1 MLNGIFFV
9 NLHPYIIYLL
19 IMNILE
25 LSEQEIGRRESLQE
39 LRNMGIDPYPAA
51 EYPTNAFSTDIRD
64 NFNENEQREVCIA
77 GRLMGRR
84 VMGKA
89 SFAELQDSKGRI
101 QVYITRDDIC
111 PSEDKDLYNKVFKKL
126 MDIGDFIGVKGF
138 VFRTQT
144 GEISVHAKEIC
155 MLSKSLKPLPIV
167 KYKDGV
173 AYDKFE
179 DPELRYRQRYVDLVV
194 NDGVKDTFLQRA
206 TVIRTI
212 RRVLDEAGYTE
223 VETPTLQAIAGGA
236 SARPFITHFNA
247 LNVDMY
253 MRIATELYLKR
264 LIVGGFEGVYEIG
277 KNFRNEGMDRNHN
290 PEFTCMELYVQYKD
304 YNWMMSFT
312 EKLLETVCIAVN
324 GKPEREVDGQI
335 ISFKAPYRRLPSLD
349 ALKEKTGFDCNG
361 KSEEEIR
368 AFCKEKGM
376 EVDET
381 MGKGKLI
388 DELFGEFCEGTF
400 IQPTFITDYPVEM
413 SPLTKM
419 HRSKPGL
426 TERFELMVN
435 GKELANAYSE
445 LNDPI
450 DQEERFKEQM
460 KLADKGDDE
469 AMIIDQDFLR
479 ALQYGMPPTSGIG
492 IGIDR
497 LVMLMTGKTFIQEVL
512 FFPQMR
518 PEKKAPRSTNAEWAE
533 IGVEEKWVAV
543 LNKCGY
549 YLVSDIKEINP
560 QKLQMDVCGVNK
572 KYKLG
577 YDNPK
582 VEEFANWIE
591 ASKARQ

>member
-1 MLNGIFFV
+1 
-9 NLHPYIIYLL
+9 
-19 IMNILE
+19 MNVLE
-25 LSEQEIGRRESLQE
+25 LSEQEIVRRQSLQE
-39 LRNMGIDPYPAA
+39 LRDMGIEPYPAA
-51 EYPTNAFSTDIRD
+51 EFPTNAFSEDIKNAFKD
-64 NFNENEQREVCIA
+64 EDEKREVVIA
-77 GRLMGRR
+77 GRMMSRR

-89 SFAELQDSKGRI
+89 SFVELQDSKGRI

-111 PSEDKDLYNKVFKKL
+111 PEEDKTLYNTVFKRL
-126 MDIGDFIGVKGF
+126 LDIGDFIGVKGF

-144 GEISVHAKEIC
+144 GEISVHAQSLTL
-155 MLSKSLKPLPIV
+155 LSKSLKPLPIV

-179 DPELRYRQRYVDLVV
+179 DPELRFRQRYVDLIV

-206 TVIRTI
+206 TVVRTI

-247 LNVDMY
+247 LNIDMY

-324 GKPEREVDGQI
+324 GSTERKVGDNV
-335 ISFKAPYRRLPSLD
+335 ISFKAPYRRLPILD
-349 ALKEKTGFDCNG
+349 AIKEKTGFDCNG

-368 AFCKEKGM
+368 AFCLEKGL

-381 MGKGKLI
+381 FGKGKLI

-445 LNDPI
+445 LNDPL

-460 KLADKGDDE
+460 RLADKGDDE

-497 LVMLMTGKTFIQEVL
+497 LVMLMTGQTTIQEVL
-512 FFPQMR
+512 FFPQMK
-518 PEKKAPRSTNAEWAE
+518 PEKTIPQSSIKEWGE
-533 IGVEEKWVAV
+533 IGVSEEWAYV
-543 LNKCGY
+543 LRKAGFN
-549 YLVSDIKEINP
+549 LISDIRDEKAQGLQQKIGEI
-560 QKLQMDVCGVNK
+560 NK

-577 YDNPK
+577 YEKPSVNDIQAWIDAAANVA
-582 VEEFANWIE
+582 VETAEE
-591 ASKARQ
+591 AE